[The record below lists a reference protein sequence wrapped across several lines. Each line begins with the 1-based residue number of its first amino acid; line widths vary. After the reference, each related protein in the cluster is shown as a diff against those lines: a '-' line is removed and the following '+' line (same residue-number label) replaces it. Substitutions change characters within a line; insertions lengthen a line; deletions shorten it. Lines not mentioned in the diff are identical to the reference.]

1 VFGTALELG
10 ERVKISG
17 QKVAV
22 FTWEGC
28 RLEVAGAPDV
38 QYESEDTPMAQ
49 FLAAHDTLEARRQA
63 ARRAG
68 GEGPRT
74 FVVGPTD
81 AGKSSLCKLLL
92 NYAVRAGWAPAF
104 ADLDIGQGAVTVPGC
119 LAASPVEA
127 PVDAEAGLLSDVPL
141 VYYFGQTSPGDNPA
155 LYRHLV
161 ERLVAAL
168 DARGAADAGAAAAGL
183 VFNTMGWVE
192 DLGLE
197 LLRHA
202 IAAARADVVLVVG
215 DERLYSRLAGELGG
229 GGGVSVVKLPRSG
242 GVVTRPRE
250 LRAAARKARVDEYF
264 YGRGRALAP
273 ASQTARAEELEVF
286 RVGGGPKAPPSALPI
301 GAASVAD
308 PLKLSRVTNL
318 RDLLFTMV
326 AVSHAPSP
334 DQLLSSNVAG
344 FIYVQDVDVAKGT
357 GAAARR
363 AGRRRP
369 RRLCCS
375 VR

>member
-1 VFGTALELG
+1 MFGTALELG

-264 YGRGRALAP
+264 YGRGRELAP